1 MTHCKFALFAG
12 RSPAPRHSS
21 DALRRLLWPAVASV
35 VLACSSTTA
44 PGGGGGGG
52 GNPTGSLAIAVTA
65 PNGVTP
71 TVTISGPAGYSKTLS
86 TTQTL
91 TGLATGTYTIIAGTG
106 LAADS
111 IVSIAYAGTVTGS
124 PASITAN
131 ATATATVTY
140 AQPWSSSGVLWVA
153 SALGYS
159 ISGYTSAQLRTT
171 GAPTPAVIV
180 GTDSSVGPIQGA
192 TSLVVDQT
200 GGIWFADAGDTLYYY
215 SSAQIAHSTKAVP
228 SVKVTSS
235 ALSEASAL
243 ALDNSGNLWVSDQA
257 SGTILE
263 FTAAELTTSG
273 RITPP
278 VVLSSAFGSISRP
291 FSMTFDTHGNLW
303 VANYGDSTVAA
314 FSPSQ
319 LQASGRPV
327 PFAGLAG
334 ARGTTNN
341 IGIAFDAQGDLWVAN
356 LTDTLTEFTPS
367 QLTSIGAPT
376 PAVVIVAA
384 AIQEPG
390 PMAFDNSGAL
400 WMADVQRSRL
410 FRFMPNQL
418 ATSGS
423 PTPAVTISATGTG
436 AHASMALPYW
446 ITFSPHAPGLPSN

>member
-200 GGIWFADAGDTLYYY
+200 GGIL
-215 SSAQIAHSTKAVP
+215 VR
-228 SVKVTSS
+228 
-235 ALSEASAL
+235 
-243 ALDNSGNLWVSDQA
+243 
-257 SGTILE
+257 
-263 FTAAELTTSG
+263 G
-273 RITPP
+273 R
-278 VVLSSAFGSISRP
+278 
-291 FSMTFDTHGNLW
+291 W
-303 VANYGDSTVAA
+303 
-314 FSPSQ
+314 
-319 LQASGRPV
+319 
-327 PFAGLAG
+327 
-334 ARGTTNN
+334 
-341 IGIAFDAQGDLWVAN
+341 
-356 LTDTLTEFTPS
+356 
-367 QLTSIGAPT
+367 
-376 PAVVIVAA
+376 
-384 AIQEPG
+384 
-390 PMAFDNSGAL
+390 
-400 WMADVQRSRL
+400 
-410 FRFMPNQL
+410 
-418 ATSGS
+418 
-423 PTPAVTISATGTG
+423 
-436 AHASMALPYW
+436 
-446 ITFSPHAPGLPSN
+446 

>member
-1 MTHCKFALFAG
+1 MAF
-12 RSPAPRHSS
+12 
-21 DALRRLLWPAVASV
+21 
-35 VLACSSTTA
+35 
-44 PGGGGGGG
+44 
-52 GNPTGSLAIAVTA
+52 
-65 PNGVTP
+65 
-71 TVTISGPAGYSKTLS
+71 
-86 TTQTL
+86 
-91 TGLATGTYTIIAGTG
+91 
-106 LAADS
+106 
-111 IVSIAYAGTVTGS
+111 
-124 PASITAN
+124 
-131 ATATATVTY
+131 
-140 AQPWSSSGVLWVA
+140 
-153 SALGYS
+153 
-159 ISGYTSAQLRTT
+159 
-171 GAPTPAVIV
+171 
-180 GTDSSVGPIQGA
+180 
-192 TSLVVDQT
+192 
-200 GGIWFADAGDTLYYY
+200 WFADAGDTLYYY

>member
-1 MTHCKFALFAG
+1 M
-12 RSPAPRHSS
+12 PRHRG
-21 DALRRLLWPAVASV
+21 AQCVAHGARVLLWVAVACV
-35 VLACSSTTA
+35 GLACSSTTA
-44 PGGGGGGG
+44 PSGGGGGG
-52 GNPTGSLAIAVTA
+52 GNTTGSLAIAVTV
-65 PNGVTP
+65 PTGVTP
-71 TVTISGPAGYSKTLS
+71 TVTITGPSGYSKTLS
-86 TTQTL
+86 SSQTL
-91 TGLATGTYTIIAGTG
+91 TSLATGSYTITASTG
-106 LAADS
+106 LTVDS

-124 PASITAN
+124 PASVTAN
-131 ATATATVTY
+131 GAATATVTY

-153 SALGYS
+153 STLGYS

-171 GAPTPAVIV
+171 GAPAPSVIV

-192 TSLVVDQT
+192 TTLVVDQT
-200 GGIWFADAGDTLYYY
+200 GGIWFADGGDTLYYY
-215 SSAQIAHSTKAVP
+215 SSAQIAHSTKAAP
-228 SVKVTSS
+228 SVKLTSS

-243 ALDNSGNLWVSDQA
+243 ALDNSGNLWVSDQTN
-257 SGTILE
+257 GTILE
-263 FTAAELTTSG
+263 FTAAELLASG
-273 RITPP
+273 SVTPP

-319 LQASGRPV
+319 LQATGRPI
-327 PFAGLAG
+327 PFAGLTG

-341 IGIAFDAQGDLWVAN
+341 LGIAFDAQGDLWVAN
-356 LTDTLTEFTPS
+356 LTDTLTEYTPS

-376 PAVVIVAA
+376 PAVVIVPS

-410 FRFMPNQL
+410 LRFMPNQL

-423 PTPAVTISATGTG
+423 PTAAVTISATGTG
-436 AHASMALPYW
+436 THTSMYLPNW